1 MFYYRINTKFVCLS
15 SLISSRLEHNHE
27 NHGIDPE
34 TRTYIQPCCYFQ
46 FSEIWIATENFDESL
61 VIGSGGFGKVYKG
74 NVVIGA
80 THVVVAIKRLDSL
93 SDQGAT
99 EFWAEMI
106 LVYEYVPNGTLDDH
120 LHKFN
125 TPLSWLQR
133 LNICIGA
140 CRGIHYLRTGTGVH
154 WTCKIS
160 DFGLSKACP
169 TDQPS
174 THVSTRIKGTF
185 GYLDPNYYATG
196 RLTRKSDVYAFGVV
210 LLEVLCRKRAVDI
223 IDSDIKY
230 YEEQWSLA
238 TWAQDSIKEGKLK
251 DIIDSDIKGEIS
263 QKCMK
268 EFVRVVERSLN
279 NDPKQRPT
287 MAEVVVSLESL
298 RTLQEKFNNLMA
310 HEGQTK
316 LGRVID
322 MLPFPFNDENSGI
335 YISFLSVYKYDLY
348 LYVSFFAYICRNNVR
363 TWKKKKHKRVQR

>member
-1 MFYYRINTKFVCLS
+1 MARNLNPPPPP
-15 SLISSRLEHNHE
+15 HN
-27 NHGIDPE
+27 
-34 TRTYIQPCCYFQ
+34 
-46 FSEIWIATENFDESL
+46 
-61 VIGSGGFGKVYKG
+61 GFGKVYKG

-99 EFWAEMI
+99 EFWAEVELLSKLRHCNLVCLIGYCNYEKEMI

-140 CRGIHYLRTGTGVH
+140 CRGLHYLHTGTRVH
-154 WTCKIS
+154 WASKIS

-174 THVSTRIKGTF
+174 THVNTHIKGTF

-210 LLEVLCRKRAVDI
+210 LLEILCRKRAVDGSL
-223 IDSDIKY
+223 D
-230 YEEQWSLA
+230 EEQWSLA
-238 TWAQDSIKEGKLK
+238 TWAQDSIKEGKSK

-263 QKCMK
+263 PKCLK
-268 EFVRVVERSLN
+268 EFVRVVERCLN
-279 NDPKQRPT
+279 NNPKQRPT

-310 HEGQTK
+310 HEGRTIF
-316 LGRVID
+316 GRVID
-322 MLPFPFNDENSGI
+322 MLPFPFNDENSVFT
-335 YISFLSVYKYDLY
+335 SPF
-348 LYVSFFAYICRNNVR
+348 
-363 TWKKKKHKRVQR
+363 

>member
-1 MFYYRINTKFVCLS
+1 
-15 SLISSRLEHNHE
+15 
-27 NHGIDPE
+27 
-34 TRTYIQPCCYFQ
+34 
-46 FSEIWIATENFDESL
+46 
-61 VIGSGGFGKVYKG
+61 
-74 NVVIGA
+74 
-80 THVVVAIKRLDSL
+80 
-93 SDQGAT
+93 
-99 EFWAEMI
+99 MI

-140 CRGIHYLRTGTGVH
+140 CRGLHYLHTGTGVQSGVIH
-154 WTCKIS
+154 RDVKSSNILLHESWTCKIS

-210 LLEVLCRKRAVDI
+210 LLEVLCRKHAVDGSL
-223 IDSDIKY
+223 D
-230 YEEQWSLA
+230 EEQWSLA

-263 QKCMK
+263 PKCLK
-268 EFVRVVERSLN
+268 EFVIVVERCLN
-279 NDPKQRPT
+279 NNPKQRPT

-298 RTLQEKFNNLMA
+298 QTLQDKFNNLMA
-310 HEGQTK
+310 QEGRTIF
-316 LGRVID
+316 GRVID

-335 YISFLSVYKYDLY
+335 YISFLSVYKYYLY
-348 LYVSFFAYICRNNVR
+348 LYVE
-363 TWKKKKHKRVQR
+363 

>member
-1 MFYYRINTKFVCLS
+1 MFFATPDGKEPKPSTS
-15 SLISSRLEHNHE
+15 STQWL
-27 NHGIDPE
+27 
-34 TRTYIQPCCYFQ
+34 QPCCYFQ
-46 FSEIWIATENFDESL
+46 FSEILIATENFDESL

-99 EFWAEMI
+99 EFWAEVELLSKLRHCNLVPLIGYCNYEKEMI

-125 TPLSWLQR
+125 TSLSWLQR

-140 CRGIHYLRTGTGVH
+140 CRGLHYLHTGTGFQSGVIH
-154 WTCKIS
+154 RDVKSSNILLHESWTCKIS

-185 GYLDPNYYATG
+185 G
-196 RLTRKSDVYAFGVV
+196 
-210 LLEVLCRKRAVDI
+210 VLCRKHAVDGSL
-223 IDSDIKY
+223 D
-230 YEEQWSLA
+230 EEQWSLA

-263 QKCMK
+263 PKCLK
-268 EFVRVVERSLN
+268 EFVRVVERCLN
-279 NDPKQRPT
+279 NNPKQRPT
-287 MAEVVVSLESL
+287 MAVVVVSLESL

-310 HEGQTK
+310 HEGRTIF
-316 LGRVID
+316 GRVID
-322 MLPFPFNDENSGI
+322 MLPFPFNDENTGI
-335 YISFLSVYKYDLY
+335 YIFSLIVYKNYLY
-348 LYVSFFAYICRNNVR
+348 LYVSFFAYICRIM
-363 TWKKKKHKRVQR
+363 